1 MLSLRL
7 EVGVV
12 SIKSMKTYFITV
24 VIVIVAVLI
33 AAWFVNGGVA
43 FQAVAMVCYGFV
55 IGWLASW
62 LAQSRL

>member
-1 MLSLRL
+1 M
-7 EVGVV
+7 GGG

-24 VIVIVAVLI
+24 VVVIVAVLI
-33 AAWFVNGGVA
+33 AAWFLNGGAA

-62 LAQSRL
+62 LARL